1 MAEGIIDFF
10 SREAGQRR
18 RRALDEAIG
27 GLIEYLTPPNLRPA
41 AEFVAQANPIQGMFD
56 SMTASRVVFDPDE
69 TLEARKRAAL
79 DMGMEMAFAL
89 TPAALAARGYLT
101 PVQGVMEGL
110 LGGSPTQKAITDD
123 LIERVT
129 QPGEVPVMGSG
140 LGGAYEMIGSDLR
153 KNMGDEPS
161 ALDVMGKEN
170 LGKGSGFSNMKAQ
183 RSSII
188 DDHYSKG
195 LLSNEMTQPEPLTFN
210 DLAGKTVMGLVGD
223 PTARKTVTQIGDL
236 RLANPVDV
244 QAGAE
249 FMDIYGY
256 ASARSAMSS
265 QLKEAAS
272 SDDAFFT
279 FLQMGDKSGDFAKH
293 TGEAV
298 GEAFKAAMTSNSN
311 PILRDKIPEIDAHIR
326 KIGVGKS
333 DKVLDKDGNE
343 ILTAKGNPKTKSYTV
358 YPFEDFK
365 SIADPNYMAE
375 YIANIPTGS
384 ERAAFIKGLDRAQLQ
399 KYGVPNIGQIRVALA
414 NPDLIGRDFLTAG
427 YRGFFPDF
435 DKGLMP
441 TTPDIHSTYDTYID
455 KIGASYNLDQGGG
468 GVPANLLF
476 VDKAEKQRA
485 KGTGGL
491 LVPTSADYKQY
502 EMSPAASKQYMDD
515 RAVELADTFV
525 EIEKRFGRGAALR
538 FANDL
543 LSGGRISGSMI
554 DSARK
559 ANAPGVF

>member
-1 MAEGIIDFF
+1 MASIFDFF
-10 SREAGQRR
+10 SREAGQNR
-18 RRALDEAIG
+18 RRALDEAVSDFMTSI
-27 GLIEYLTPPNLRPA
+27 TPPNLRPTV
-41 AEFVAQANPIQGMFD
+41 EFVGQANPLQGMSD
-56 SMTASRVVFDPDE
+56 SMAASEIVFDPE
-69 TLEARKRAAL
+69 QTAEARKRAAL
-79 DMGMEMAFAL
+79 DMGLEMALAL

-110 LGGSPTQKAITDD
+110 LGGSPTQTAITDD
-123 LIERVT
+123 LVERFT
-129 QPGEVPVMGSG
+129 QPGAVPTMGSG

-153 KNMGDEPS
+153 RNLGTEPS
-161 ALDVMGKEN
+161 ALDVMGKANE
-170 LGKGSGFSNMKAQ
+170 GKGSGFSNMKAQ

-188 DDHYSKG
+188 DDHFSRG
-195 LLSNEMTQPEPLTFN
+195 LLSDEMTPPEPLTFN
-210 DLAGKTVMGLVGD
+210 DLYGKTVMGLVGD

-236 RLANPVDV
+236 RLPNPVDV
-244 QAGAE
+244 QAGGE

-256 ASARSAMSS
+256 ASALPAMSA
-265 QLKEAAS
+265 QLREAAS

-298 GEAFKAAMTSNSN
+298 GEAFAAAMTSNSN
-311 PILRDKIPEIDAHIR
+311 PILRDKIPDIDAHIR
-326 KIGVGKS
+326 KIGVSKS
-333 DKVLDKDGNE
+333 DKVLDSEGEE
-343 ILTAKGNPKTKSYTV
+343 ILLPSGNPKTKSYTV
-358 YPFEDFK
+358 YPFADFK
-365 SIADPNYMAE
+365 SVADPNYMAE
-375 YIANIPTGS
+375 YISKIPTGS

-427 YRGFFPDF
+427 YRGFFPDY

-502 EMSPAASKQYMDD
+502 EMSPAASKQFMDE
-515 RAVELADTFV
+515 RAVELADTFI
-525 EIEKRFGRGAALR
+525 EIEKRLGRGAALR

-559 ANAPGVF
+559 ANAPNVF

>member
-1 MAEGIIDFF
+1 
-10 SREAGQRR
+10 
-18 RRALDEAIG
+18 
-27 GLIEYLTPPNLRPA
+27 
-41 AEFVAQANPIQGMFD
+41 
-56 SMTASRVVFDPDE
+56 
-69 TLEARKRAAL
+69 
-79 DMGMEMAFAL
+79 
-89 TPAALAARGYLT
+89 
-101 PVQGVMEGL
+101 MEGL
-110 LGGSPTQKAITDD
+110 LGGSPAQKAITDD
-123 LIERVT
+123 LVERFT

-153 KNMGDEPS
+153 RNMGDEPS
-161 ALDVMGKEN
+161 ALDVMGKANE
-170 LGKGSGFSNMKAQ
+170 GKGSGFSNMKAQ

-188 DDHYSKG
+188 DDHYSRG
-195 LLSNEMTQPEPLTFN
+195 LLSNEMTPPEPLTFN
-210 DLAGKTVMGLVGD
+210 DLAGKTIMGLVGD

-256 ASARSAMSS
+256 ASALSAMSS
-265 QLKEAAS
+265 QLREAAS

-298 GEAFKAAMTSNSN
+298 GEAFRAAMTSNSN
-311 PILRDKIPEIDAHIR
+311 PILRDKIPDIDAHIR
-326 KIGVGKS
+326 KIGVSKS
-333 DKVLDKDGNE
+333 DKVVDKDGNE
-343 ILTAKGNPKTKSYTV
+343 VLTAKGNPKTKSYTV
-358 YPFEDFK
+358 YPFADFK

-375 YIANIPTGS
+375 YIANIATGS
-384 ERAAFIKGLDRAQLQ
+384 ERAAFIKGLDRDALQ
-399 KYGVPNIGQIRVALA
+399 KAGVPNIGQIRVALA

-427 YRGFFPDF
+427 YRGFFPDY

-476 VDKAEKQRA
+476 VDKAEMQRA

-502 EMSPAASKQYMDD
+502 EMSPAASKQVMDD
-515 RAVELADTFV
+515 RAVELADTFI
-525 EIEKRFGRGAALR
+525 EIEKRLGRGAALR